1 MQISSKSPYQA
12 EISLKD
18 GGIHIIGPLTLINR
32 INDLKSKYGTHP
44 KTWPEITTFK
54 SAEDLLINEFILKA
68 KDTFKLAYTHDELC
82 HCRMVPADK
91 VYSAIKHGC
100 SSIEDVGRAT
110 LAGTG
115 CGSCR
120 DDIEKLL
127 QQFKIK

>member
-1 MQISSKSPYQA
+1 MQICSKSPYQA

-18 GGIHIIGPLTLINR
+18 GAIHVVGPLTLIQRLNE
-32 INDLKSKYGTHP
+32 LKLKYGTHP
-44 KTWPEITTFK
+44 KTWPEIATLK
-54 SAEDLLINEFILKA
+54 SHEDMLINEFILKA
-68 KDTFKLAYTHDELC
+68 KNAFKLAYDHEELC

-91 VYSAIKHGC
+91 VYSAIKQGC
-100 SSIEDVGRAT
+100 CSIEDVGRAT

>member
-18 GGIHIIGPLTLINR
+18 GVLHIIGPLTLIDKMNE
-32 INDLKSKYGTHP
+32 LKLKYGAHP
-44 KTWPEITTFK
+44 NGWPELKEIK
-54 SAEDLLINEFILKA
+54 SHEDMLINEFILKT
-68 KDTFKLAYTHDELC
+68 KSTFKLAYVHEELC

-91 VYSAIKHGC
+91 VYSSIKQGC
-100 SSIEDVGRAT
+100 TTIEEVGRAT